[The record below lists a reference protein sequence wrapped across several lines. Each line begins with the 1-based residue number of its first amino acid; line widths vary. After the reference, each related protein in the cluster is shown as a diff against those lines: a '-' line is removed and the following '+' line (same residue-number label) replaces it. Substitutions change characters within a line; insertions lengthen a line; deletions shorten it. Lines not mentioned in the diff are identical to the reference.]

1 MSDLKSE
8 IKQDSEIII
17 LFDHI
22 LEFMDNA
29 MNCEIDK
36 RYQYLEIRYYIQ
48 MTRMFSFKKT

>member
-8 IKQDSEIII
+8 TKQDSEITI

-22 LEFMDNA
+22 LEFMDNT
-29 MNCEIDK
+29 MNYEIDK

-48 MTRMFSFKKT
+48 MIRMFSLKKT

>member
-29 MNCEIDK
+29 MNGEIDK